1 MRQTNNS
8 DYTFKVANRAY
19 FDSTVNLTGCVGDI
33 LTNELQ
39 VVDFTK
45 VSLCFCFWFLVLCL
59 DFFLFVFRFLAFLTA
74 RCLICLVFFF
84 SFPLLVLVGFVDFL
98 CLLFLLISLLFLE
111 LLMYFLLTLSL
122 IL

>member
-45 VSLCFCFWFLVLCL
+45 VSLCF
-59 DFFLFVFRFLAFLTA
+59 FFVFGFVFRFLFVCFSSRGFFNCAFFDLFGV
-74 RCLICLVFFF
+74 LFFF
-84 SFPLLVLVGFVDFL
+84 SV
-98 CLLFLLISLLFLE
+98 ISSCWFC
-111 LLMYFLLTLSL
+111 
-122 IL
+122 